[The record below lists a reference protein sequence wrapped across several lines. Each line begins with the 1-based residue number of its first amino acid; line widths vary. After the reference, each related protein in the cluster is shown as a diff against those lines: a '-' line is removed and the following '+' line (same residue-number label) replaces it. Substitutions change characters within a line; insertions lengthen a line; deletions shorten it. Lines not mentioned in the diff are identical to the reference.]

1 MKLGTGAKAPELT
14 AGEYSAEEWGTDQAV
29 NYSFAEHSSAD
40 FSSTRSGQERPLSR
54 E

>member
-1 MKLGTGAKAPELT
+1 MKPAAGAKATEIP
-14 AGEYSAEEWGTDQAV
+14 AGEYSAEEWGSDHAV

-40 FSSTRSGQERPLSR
+40 FSPTRSGQERPLS